1 MKISLRFWKVPK
13 NKPGAALRPAMRK
26 MQGKP
31 TLFLGITLVLLLV
44 GCQNAPTADS
54 PLEPATTPPIPGTQP
69 VTPSLAMSTATY
81 SPPQTHSPVSSASP
95 SVTATPHPLFPYTIP
110 GLRARTYPGGQI
122 QIRWDMAHTAS
133 FSQYYIEYPS
143 DGLTITGV
151 MYVPPGEGPFPTLI
165 LLHGYV
171 DRELYFAGA
180 DTWQAAEFFAG
191 QGYLVI
197 SPDLRS
203 WGESDPGLSLFHTGL
218 TADVIN
224 LIASLETLPEADTD
238 HIGLW
243 GHSMGGGIATK
254 VLAVAGNHIDAA
266 VLYAPNSADDADLIA
281 RWGRGCLPGESE
293 TAGVQCNPAEVI
305 PEDIPSDVVD
315 AYVAQAQNP
324 EFLHQVAPLFHL
336 DPITIPIQIHIG
348 TADGQFLSETPPEW
362 SEKLAEA
369 LRAAGK
375 EVEYYT
381 YPGQGHAF
389 MGESWVLFQTRAL
402 TFFDQRLK

>member
-1 MKISLRFWKVPK
+1 MKISLRFWKAQK
-13 NKPGAALRPAMRK
+13 NKLQTTPGPALCI

-31 TLFLGITLVLLLV
+31 TLILWLTSMTLLA
-44 GCQNAPTADS
+44 GCQNVAPTDS
-54 PLEPATTPPIPGTQP
+54 SLGPATAAPFPGAQP
-69 VTPSLAMSTATY
+69 VRPPLGTSATTSIPPPTHALTPGA
-81 SPPQTHSPVSSASP
+81 
-95 SVTATPHPLFPYTIP
+95 TATPHPLFPFTIP
-110 GLRARTYPGGQI
+110 GLRARAYPGGRI
-122 QIRWDMAHTAS
+122 YVRWDLAHTAS

-151 MYVPPGEGPFPTLI
+151 MYVPVGEAPFPTLI

-171 DRELYFAGA
+171 DRDLYFSGA

-203 WGESDPGLSLFHTGL
+203 WGEAEQGLSLFHTGL

-224 LIASLETLPEADTD
+224 LVTSLQTLPEADTN
-238 HIGLW
+238 HVGLW
-243 GHSMGGGIATK
+243 GHSMGGGIAMK
-254 VLAVAGNHIDAA
+254 VLTVAGQHIAAA
-266 VLYAPNSADDADLIA
+266 VLYAANSADDADLIA

-293 TAGVQCNPAEVI
+293 AAGVQCNPAEVI
-305 PEDIPSDVVD
+305 PEDTPSDLVD
-315 AYVAQAQNP
+315 AYVAQARNP
-324 EFLHQVAPLFHL
+324 AFLRQVAPLFHL
-336 DPITIPIQIHIG
+336 DSITTPIQIHIG
-348 TADGQFLSETPPEW
+348 TADGQYLSETPPEW

-375 EVEYYT
+375 DVDYYS

-389 MGESWVLFQTRAL
+389 TGESWTLFQARAL
-402 TFFDQRLK
+402 AFFDRHLK